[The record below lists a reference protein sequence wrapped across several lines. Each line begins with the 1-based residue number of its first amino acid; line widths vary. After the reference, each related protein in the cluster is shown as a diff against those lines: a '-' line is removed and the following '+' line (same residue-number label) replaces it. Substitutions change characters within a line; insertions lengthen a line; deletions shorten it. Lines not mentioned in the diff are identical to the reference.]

1 MKKSVLALAALGAFA
16 GAASAQSSVTLYGRL
31 DTAVTWT
38 DSTNAEDRFTL
49 NNHQP
54 IGGSRWGLKGSEDLG
69 GGLKANFTLES
80 GFNSDDG
87 SPGNSAKLFD
97 RQAWVG
103 LSSASLGEIR
113 LGRHD
118 TLTRQLNLGYGS
130 DLTAE
135 GEITVVDGNFGA
147 AAGRVLLQN
156 FGSRVDNSVVYLSP
170 SFGGFQIRGLVAAG
184 EGATAR
190 QQGVLLGYAAGPI
203 KAGLSYEEYD
213 DAPGGGGS
221 AYNKVFTA
229 GGSYNFGVAT
239 LGLGYQKTSDFG
251 SNTTESGVI
260 DDVDA
265 FNVGV
270 LVPFGSF
277 EFRAQYTQAKADLDL
292 GGDNTSKKYGA
303 SLRYALSKRTTIYS
317 AYLHRETDN
326 DADTDPNLNGKDQF
340 LVGIGHNF

>member
-38 DSTNAEDRFTL
+38 DSTIAEDRFTL

-87 SPGNSAKLFD
+87 SAGNSAKLFD
-97 RQAWVG
+97 RAAWVG

-147 AAGRVLLQN
+147 AAGRVLFQN
-156 FGSRVDNSVVYLSP
+156 FGTRVDNSVVYLSP
-170 SFGGFQIRGLVAAG
+170 SFGGFQVRALVAAG

-190 QQGVLLGYAAGPI
+190 QQGLLLGYAAGPI
-203 KAGLSYEEYD
+203 KVGLSYEEYD

-251 SNTTESGVI
+251 SNVAESGVI
-260 DDVDA
+260 NDVDA
-265 FNVGV
+265 YNVGV

-277 EFRAQYTQAKADLDL
+277 EFRAQYTHSKADLDA
-292 GGDNTSKKYGA
+292 GGSNKNDKYGA

-317 AYLHRETDN
+317 AYLHRESDN
-326 DADTDPNLNGKDQF
+326 DDAVNLNGKDQF